1 MAARVIGV
9 HPADDG
15 GLPMAVRRAAA
26 AGARALQVFTAP
38 PTYYN
43 EKVTIKADRAA
54 KFHEAL
60 AAASI
65 ERRHVL
71 VHGPTC

>member
-1 MAARVIGV
+1 MTRLLGV

-26 AGARALQVFTAP
+26 AGARALQCFTAP

-43 EKVTIKADRAA
+43 EKVGFAPAKAAA
-54 KFHEAL
+54 VHRERSL
-60 AAASI
+60 AASGGG
-65 ERRHVL
+65 VQ
-71 VHGPTC
+71 P